1 LRAADVA
8 IARRPVNPIRGGR
21 FEGGRA
27 RVIPGTTEI
36 GILRAMDAA
45 TGRIVW
51 ERLWE
56 DSTQAGIL
64 ATAGGLVFTGSNDG
78 NFVALDAATGKE
90 ALMLRLGGSIY
101 SGPITYMLDGKQ
113 QLAVVSHGSVFVLEV
128 VD

>member
-1 LRAADVA
+1 
-8 IARRPVNPIRGGR
+8 
-21 FEGGRA
+21 
-27 RVIPGTTEI
+27 
-36 GILRAMDAA
+36 MDAA